1 MSFDRLAEN
10 TARRVGNR
18 LTRRSFIG
26 RVALAVSAVGAG
38 GLASGTAPALAAG
51 CPCRV
56 CGDST
61 SCNGSFGH
69 PCPSF
74 TCPGG
79 AWYMCTQYCGTK
91 HLTKFQDC
99 MLKHN
104 CHTYCGRDG
113 RPGCYYQTPY
123 GSCGGRS
130 RVWCRSVTCH
140 NSTECW

>member
-1 MSFDRLAEN
+1 MSFDQLAEKA
-10 TARRVGNR
+10 ARRAGSR
-18 LTRRSFIG
+18 LTRRSFFG
-26 RVALAVSAVGAG
+26 RVALAVTAIGAG
-38 GLASGTAPALAAG
+38 GLAFSPSAALASG

-61 SCNGSFGH
+61 ACGGSFGH

-79 AWYMCTQYCGTK
+79 AWYMCTSYCGEY

-99 MLKHN
+99 MLEHN
-104 CHTYCGRDG
+104 CRTYCGVDH

-123 GSCGGRS
+123 GACGGRD
-130 RVWCRSVTCH
+130 RVWCRSVTCVR
-140 NSTECW
+140 STQC